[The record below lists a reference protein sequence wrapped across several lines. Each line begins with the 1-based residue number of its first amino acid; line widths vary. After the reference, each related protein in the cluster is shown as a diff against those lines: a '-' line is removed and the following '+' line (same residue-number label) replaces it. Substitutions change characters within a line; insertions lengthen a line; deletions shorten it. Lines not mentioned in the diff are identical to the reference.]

1 MTLNF
6 TSTDIISISG
16 KRGSGKSVLSNI
28 IIDNLIEKG
37 INVSILDINNDYDI
51 DGARRYRFKDL
62 VEYRVFVNTISEKA
76 MRSGNQFLIFDDAD
90 VIIDSNRMPANILD
104 LIIRGRHKN
113 VGAMFLFRRV
123 NTMHKEIIFNANH
136 FFIFKSK
143 LLLDREYFNKNLDGN
158 FDIINLKQYEF
169 RYMNPINDLTFT
181 GIVKDGNLIKC

>member
-28 IIDNLIEKG
+28 IIDNLVEKG

-62 VEYRVFVNTISEKA
+62 VEYRIFVNTISEKA

-181 GIVKDGNLIKC
+181 GIVKEGNLIKC